1 MISLIVSEGYAAP
14 YDVKESPSRNEY
26 VLEIGNRAYL
36 LDKKYHNDLNHAR
49 GVLNM
54 AEIKEKF
61 DQELKELK
69 EENTLLKINKNLI
82 EDELHQRYKKSFDEY
97 KVKQD
102 QRIEQMKTE
111 YEKTLDDRNE
121 YIKLCK
127 EVAADDAKQIKQMYS
142 NRLTE
147 TITQS
152 NERIDSLQQRIIET
166 NDEHQK
172 NMSKK
177 DTEIEELKNKLIK
190 ETLEIKKHYIQESK
204 EREEQ
209 LLNTIAY
216 ERNRV
221 EVLTEKLSD
230 KKTISTAEIGA
241 IGEETVEQ
249 WIRETNP
256 SAEIINK
263 SHETAKGDYHV
274 KIGNKLFLIEVKN
287 KKAIVNTDIHKFIR
301 DVEENKNDIH
311 AGIFITLNSPNI
323 PNKGDFSLEYIGDI
337 PVIYLHAPDKQSLK
351 VAIKTLHHL
360 NAKEDT
366 GMLTLLINNLYTSTM
381 MISKL
386 SAAIAKNNDECK
398 VNIELLKKE
407 IKTQI
412 AKLDEAFK
420 ENPELK
426 IDTSVS
432 LTEFTPEEIKIITN
446 TYMTNKRAKMEDYYK
461 ALGVTQKYLQ
471 DRGGLAKIKTIIH
484 PPVTTVAPLT
494 QPKIVFTHEIP
505 VLDL

>member
-1 MISLIVSEGYAAP
+1 MISLIVSEGYSPP

-49 GVLNM
+49 SVLNM

-69 EENTLLKINKNLI
+69 EENTLLKINKNII
-82 EDELHQRYKKSFDEY
+82 EDNLHQKYNQLFEEY
-97 KVKQD
+97 KAKHD
-102 QRIEQMKTE
+102 QRIEQIKIE
-111 YEKTLDDRNE
+111 HEKILKERNE
-121 YIKLCK
+121 YLQLCT
-127 EVAADDAKQIKQMYS
+127 EVAADDIKQLKQMYS

-147 TITQS
+147 TISQN
-152 NERIDSLQQRIIET
+152 NERVDNLQQRLIEI

-172 NMSKK
+172 NISKK
-177 DTEIEELKNKLIK
+177 DIEIDELKNKLYK

-209 LLNTIAY
+209 FLNTIAY

-230 KKTISTAEIGA
+230 KKTISIAEIGA

-256 SAEIINK
+256 NAEIINK

-323 PNKGDFSLEYIGDI
+323 PNKGDFSLEYIDDI
-337 PVIYLHAPDKQSLK
+337 PVLYLHAPDKQSLK
-351 VAIKTLHHL
+351 IAIKTLHYL
-360 NAKEDT
+360 NTKEDT
-366 GMLTLLINNLYTSTM
+366 GMLTLLINNIYTSTT

-398 VNIELLKKE
+398 INIESLKKE

-412 AKLDEAFK
+412 MKLDEAFK

-426 IDTSVS
+426 IDMSVC
-432 LTEFTPEEIKIITN
+432 LNEFNQEEIKILKE
-446 TYMTNKRAKMEDYYK
+446 TYLTNKKAKMDDYMK
-461 ALGVTQKYLQ
+461 ALGVTAKYLQ
-471 DRGGLAKIKTIIH
+471 DRGGAAKIKSICTNVSI
-484 PPVTTVAPLT
+484 VAP
-494 QPKIVFTHEIP
+494 KINFPVVEIP
-505 VLDL
+505 KLDI